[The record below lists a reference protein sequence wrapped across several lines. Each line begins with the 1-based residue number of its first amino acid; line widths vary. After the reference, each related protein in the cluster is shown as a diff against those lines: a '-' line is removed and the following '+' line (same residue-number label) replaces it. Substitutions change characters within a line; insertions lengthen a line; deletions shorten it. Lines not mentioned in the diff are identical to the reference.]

1 MVKKLSAQEQAMTPE
16 VQAELERQL
25 KVIQRGAAD
34 ILPTEGLIAKL
45 RRSIE
50 TKTPLKVKLGLDP
63 TAPDLHIGHTVVFNK
78 LRDFQK
84 LGHIVQLVIGD
95 FTARIGDPT
104 GKSETRKQ
112 LTEEEVK
119 ANAKTYTEQLFKV
132 LDQDMTEIH
141 FNSSWLSPLTFADVT
156 FLASKCTVARMLE
169 RDDFSKRYQSGQ
181 AISIHEFFYPLM
193 QGYDSVALQS
203 DVELGGTDQTFNLLM
218 GRQLQ
223 KEYGQEEQVIL
234 TMPLLEG
241 LDGVK
246 KMSKSLGNYIGVDE
260 EPNNM
265 YGKAMSIPDELM
277 VKYFELATDLT
288 VEELDELKAGLA
300 AGTVHPRD
308 AKMRLGYTLVRMY
321 HGEQAAQEAEQH
333 FKTVFQQRDLP
344 DDIPEVKIAQA
355 DLEEGKMWI
364 VALLSQLGLVATNG
378 EGRRMVQQ
386 GGVRINQEK
395 VTDPQ
400 AKVEVR
406 DGMVVQVGRRK
417 FAKVK
422 MA

>member
-1 MVKKLSAQEQAMTPE
+1 MGTQEQAMKPE
-16 VQAELERQL
+16 VQAELEKQL
-25 KVIQRGAAD
+25 KIIQRGAAE
-34 ILPTEGLIAKL
+34 ILPAEGLIAKL

-50 TKTPLKVKLGLDP
+50 TGEPLKVKLGLDP

-95 FTARIGDPT
+95 FTAQIGDPT

-112 LTEEEVK
+112 LTEAEVK
-119 ANAKTYTEQLFKV
+119 ENAKTYTEQLFKV
-132 LDQDMTEIH
+132 LDPDKTEIH

-193 QGYDSVALQS
+193 QGYDSVALKS
-203 DVELGGTDQTFNLLM
+203 DIELGGTDQTFNLLM

-223 KEYGQEEQVIL
+223 KEYAQEEQVIL

-277 VKYFELATDLT
+277 VKYFELATDLSL
-288 VEELDELKAGLA
+288 EELEELKQGLA
-300 AGTVHPRD
+300 EGTIHPRD
-308 AKMRLGYTLVRMY
+308 AKMRLGRTLVRMY
-321 HGEQAAQEAEQH
+321 HGEQAAQEAEHH

-344 DDIPEVKIAQA
+344 DDMPEVQVNAA
-355 DLEEGKMWI
+355 DLEDGRMWI
-364 VALLSQLGLVATNG
+364 VALLSKLGLVATNG
-378 EGRRMVQQ
+378 EGRRMIQQ

-400 AKVEVR
+400 AKVEVQ

-417 FAKVK
+417 FAKVILG
-422 MA
+422 

>member
-1 MVKKLSAQEQAMTPE
+1 MGTQEQAMKPE
-16 VQAELERQL
+16 VQAELEKQL
-25 KVIQRGAAD
+25 KIIQRGAAE
-34 ILPTEGLIAKL
+34 ILPAEGLISKL

-50 TKTPLKVKLGLDP
+50 TGEPLKVKLGLDP

-95 FTARIGDPT
+95 FTAQIGDPT

-112 LTEEEVK
+112 LTEAEVK
-119 ANAKTYTEQLFKV
+119 ENAKTYTEQLFKV
-132 LDQDMTEIH
+132 LDPDKTEIH

-193 QGYDSVALQS
+193 QGYDSVALKS
-203 DVELGGTDQTFNLLM
+203 DIELGGTDQTFNLLM

-223 KEYGQEEQVIL
+223 KEYAQEEQVIL

-260 EPNNM
+260 DPNNM

-277 VKYFELATDLT
+277 VKYFELATDLSL
-288 VEELDELKAGLA
+288 EELEELKQGLA
-300 AGTVHPRD
+300 EGTIHPRD
-308 AKMRLGYTLVRMY
+308 AKMRLGRTLVRMY
-321 HGEQAAQEAEQH
+321 HGEQAAQEAEHH

-344 DDIPEVKIAQA
+344 DDMPEVQVNAA
-355 DLEEGKMWI
+355 DLEDGRMWI
-364 VALLSQLGLVATNG
+364 VALLSKLGLVATNG
-378 EGRRMVQQ
+378 EGRRMIQQ
-386 GGVRINQEK
+386 GGVRINQQK

-400 AKVEVR
+400 AKVEVQG
-406 DGMVVQVGRRK
+406 GMVVQVGRRK
-417 FAKVK
+417 FAKVILG
-422 MA
+422 

>member
-1 MVKKLSAQEQAMTPE
+1 MGTQEQAMKPE
-16 VQAELERQL
+16 VQAELEKQL
-25 KVIQRGAAD
+25 KIIQRGAAE
-34 ILPTEGLIAKL
+34 ILPAEGLISKL

-50 TKTPLKVKLGLDP
+50 TGEPLKVKLGLDP

-95 FTARIGDPT
+95 FTAQIGDPT

-112 LTEEEVK
+112 LTEAEVK
-119 ANAKTYTEQLFKV
+119 ENAKTYAEQLFKV
-132 LDQDMTEIH
+132 LDPDKTEIH

-193 QGYDSVALQS
+193 QGYDSVALKS
-203 DVELGGTDQTFNLLM
+203 DIELGGTDQTFNLLM

-223 KEYGQEEQVIL
+223 KEYAQEEQVIL

-260 EPNNM
+260 DPNNM

-277 VKYFELATDLT
+277 VKYFELATDLSL
-288 VEELDELKAGLA
+288 EELEELKQGLA
-300 AGTVHPRD
+300 EGTIHPRD
-308 AKMRLGYTLVRMY
+308 AKMRLGRTLVRMY
-321 HGEQAAQEAEQH
+321 HGEQAAQEAENH

-344 DDIPEVKIAQA
+344 DDMPEVQVNAA
-355 DLEEGKMWI
+355 DLEDGRMWI
-364 VALLSQLGLVATNG
+364 VALLSKLGLVATNG
-378 EGRRMVQQ
+378 EGRRMIQQ
-386 GGVRINQEK
+386 GGVRINQQK

-400 AKVEVR
+400 AKVEVQ

-417 FAKVK
+417 FAKVILG
-422 MA
+422 

>member
-1 MVKKLSAQEQAMTPE
+1 MVERLSEQQAMTPE

-25 KVIQRGAAD
+25 KIIQRGVAE
-34 ILPTEGLIAKL
+34 ILPAEDLTAKL

-119 ANAKTYTEQLFKV
+119 GNAKTYTEQLFKV
-132 LDQDMTEIH
+132 LDPDMTEIH
-141 FNSSWLSPLTFADVT
+141 FNSSWLSPLTFVDVT

-193 QGYDSVALQS
+193 QGYDSVALHT
-203 DVELGGTDQTFNLLM
+203 DIELGGTDQTFNLLM

-223 KEYGQEEQVIL
+223 KEYGQEEQVII

-277 VKYFELATDLT
+277 VKYFELTTDLT
-288 VEELDELKAGLA
+288 VEQVEALKEGLA
-300 AGTVHPRD
+300 KGTIHPRD

-321 HGEQAAQEAEQH
+321 HGEQAAREAEQH
-333 FKTVFQQRDLP
+333 FKTVFQQRSLP
-344 DDIPEVKIAQA
+344 DDIPEVTIAQA
-355 DLEEGKMWI
+355 DLEDGRMWI
-364 VALLSQLGLVATNG
+364 VALLNRLGLVATNG

-386 GGVRINQEK
+386 GGVRIDQQK
-395 VTDPQ
+395 LTDPQ
-400 AKVEVR
+400 AKVDVR

-422 MA
+422 LS